1 MKVEKISEFADKI
14 NNVEL
19 LRGLT
24 KFLLSK
30 TDEEIDM
37 IKETLDKY
45 NYDELLVSIIINI
58 NKGRST
64 EEIVKIVDAVGK
76 WEVKKTTSRIVL
88 NEYTPRK

>member
-88 NEYTPRK
+88 NVYTPRK